1 MMSCVVATTVKTFKS
16 LAESQRGKLF
26 TGTPSQFS
34 SFTSGNS
41 TTSRAPDTFQERL
54 RLAFVGSSFHMFS
67 EQTVLITNL
76 SCLEPSVGMR
86 LLVQYARLQWC
97 RDLQGPKDVERAWT
111 EGQVKCVCVLYWV
124 RFSRGGTVS
133 FAAVNNAVRVPL
145 FCQRSVNGASL
156 EMGSTDIYI
165 QSAACFLYVTRRAGR
180 G

>member
-76 SCLEPSVGMR
+76 SCLEPSVGDAATRSVCTSTVMQR
-86 LLVQYARLQWC
+86 FTGAKRC
-97 RDLQGPKDVERAWT
+97 GKSMNRRP
-111 EGQVKCVCVLYWV
+111 GQVCVC
-124 RFSRGGTVS
+124 
-133 FAAVNNAVRVPL
+133 
-145 FCQRSVNGASL
+145 SL
-156 EMGSTDIYI
+156 LGSLLSWGHGFI
-165 QSAACFLYVTRRAGR
+165 CGCE
-180 G
+180 